1 MPKTVF
7 LFTILLLANSLKAQ
21 TESGSIN
28 LGGNM
33 SVITFDQNY
42 VNNATDLAL
51 ARTVI
56 HELVHAYIRYQ
67 LVNQPGGD
75 MGRAIDELFA
85 QIFIGNA
92 PGDPQHVLMANAFV
106 DAMANSLEE
115 WHNDPSVA
123 SIEYTRMA
131 WSGGM
136 RDSDAYE
143 ELDFTEQNLIISRDA
158 IESRELPP
166 SLEVPLLGIIPTN
179 C

>member
-56 HELVHAYIRYQ
+56 HELVHAYIKYQ

-75 MGRAIDELFA
+75 MGRADE
-85 QIFIGNA
+85 
-92 PGDPQHVLMANAFV
+92 
-106 DAMANSLEE
+106 
-115 WHNDPSVA
+115 
-123 SIEYTRMA
+123 
-131 WSGGM
+131 
-136 RDSDAYE
+136 
-143 ELDFTEQNLIISRDA
+143 
-158 IESRELPP
+158 
-166 SLEVPLLGIIPTN
+166 
-179 C
+179 